1 MSNVLEFTET
11 DTQTETETET
21 DITSLKQE
29 KEIEAWCAWLDR
41 YRAVI
46 KVKNVT
52 SLTALRKHRDLTCLM
67 LPSRSQWTLDSRLNL
82 LDYPDHVTLHE
93 KSPSPPMST
102 CGRIAIHSYAYG
114 PAVYVLYLFL
124 LFCSVLFCSVLY
136 HITILL
142 D

>member
-11 DTQTETETET
+11 DTLTEAEI
-21 DITSLKQE
+21 DVTSLKQE

-46 KVKNVT
+46 KVNYVT
-52 SLTALRKHRDLTCLM
+52 SLTSLRKHRDLTCLM
-67 LPSRSQWTLDSRLNL
+67 LPSGSQWTLDSRLNL
-82 LDYPDHVTLHE
+82 LDHPDHVTFHG

-102 CGRIAIHSYAYG
+102 CGCIAIHSYTYG
-114 PAVYVLYLFL
+114 PAVYVLHLFL
-124 LFCSVLFCSVLY
+124 LLFSSVLFCSVLY